1 MARSIVE
8 AAKAKAL
15 PLTMPTN
22 VREAM
27 GSGLEGTINGQLVR
41 AGSYQMVCGA
51 TPPTEWQARALR
63 RAAWRSALSIFVSVD
78 GRTIG
83 ALLLA
88 DELRKEAP
96 RTIRSV
102 RAAGITRVV
111 MLTGD
116 RAESAETIGAALDL
130 DAVMADCAP
139 ADKVDVVA
147 FEQRKAPTLMV
158 GDGINDAPAL
168 AAAGVG
174 IAMGAR
180 GASASSQAADVVILV
195 DRLDRVADAV
205 QVARRARSIAL
216 QSIVAGMVLSGIAMA
231 AAAGGWLTPV
241 AGALI
246 QEGID
251 VAVMLNALRALT
263 PGNNGRRRRLAAP
276 AADRL
281 VEEHNVLEASLARLQ
296 IIADALD
303 TATGGEAVVLISE
316 ADRLVGR
323 HVVPHEKSD
332 EGDIYPRLLHFLAG
346 RPRAGCDE
354 PGAP

>member
-1 MARSIVE
+1 
-8 AAKAKAL
+8 
-15 PLTMPTN
+15 
-22 VREAM
+22 
-27 GSGLEGTINGQLVR
+27 
-41 AGSYQMVCGA
+41 MVCGA
-51 TPPTEWQARALR
+51 TPPNEWQTRALR